1 MPCTAQHMATTLFT
15 EEDLAWDPASST
27 PPTHLDLRLVRLH
40 EEDSSPDI
48 LADLE
53 AVTPHVPVR
62 QSGPLPDLSFDS
74 SASQRDVLAAHILR
88 RATTQQ
94 MKHGQQMHQVQDFS
108 PVDWPSLPR
117 FARRA
122 SQGKTELTS
131 PTDIAWAG
139 LLGGAATPT
148 SSHSISALR
157 GEPFTDV
164 VEEELVLEGV
174 KLDRQ
179 LVEGLKKRISKP
191 RRSRK
196 SATPQPSRFCHICAR
211 TQKSRKMFCAN
222 LSTDKKCRK
231 AVCEPCFVEL
241 KWDFLKAMEGK
252 GEWHCPHCRGICNSV
267 PRARCHIYTK
277 TNEKRKA
284 TKRS

>member
-1 MPCTAQHMATTLFT
+1 M
-15 EEDLAWDPASST
+15 WDPAASA
-27 PPTHLDLRLVRLH
+27 PPTHLDLRLVRSH
-40 EEDSSPDI
+40 EEDSSADI

-53 AVTPHVPVR
+53 AVTPRLPVA
-62 QSGPLPDLSFDS
+62 QPGPLPDLSFDS
-74 SASQRDVLAAHILR
+74 SAPQRDVLAAHLLR
-88 RATTQQ
+88 RTTIQQ
-94 MKHGQQMHQVQDFS
+94 MKHEQQLQPVQDFR

-117 FARRA
+117 FARRP

-139 LLGGAATPT
+139 LLGSTATPT
-148 SSHSISALR
+148 STNSISALR
-157 GEPFTDV
+157 GEPFADV
-164 VEEELVLEGV
+164 VEEEVGLEGV
-174 KLDRQ
+174 KLDPQ
-179 LVEGLKKRISKP
+179 FVEGLKKRISKP
-191 RRSRK
+191 RRARK
-196 SATPQPSRFCHICAR
+196 NTTPQPSRFCHICAR

-222 LSTDKKCRK
+222 LNTDKKCRK

-241 KWDFLKAMEGK
+241 MWDFQKATECK
-252 GEWHCPHCRGICNSV
+252 GEWHCPHCRGICDRV